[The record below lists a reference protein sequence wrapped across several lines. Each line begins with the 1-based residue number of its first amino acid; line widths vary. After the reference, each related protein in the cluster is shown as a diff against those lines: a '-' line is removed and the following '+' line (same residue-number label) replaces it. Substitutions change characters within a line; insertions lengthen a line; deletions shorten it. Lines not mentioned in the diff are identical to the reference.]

1 MRRGL
6 QCYGHTRRQILRS
19 LSGNLRTVSLHSSR
33 LLPQN
38 RVSTAV
44 GSAQIAGLMIW
55 LDLTYH
61 LFLTGPSEIAAD
73 RASEV
78 VAAGS
83 LVVAK
88 PAGPS
93 ELLCGP
99 LFA

>member
-1 MRRGL
+1 MGTAVPSL
-6 QCYGHTRRQILRS
+6 CNS
-19 LSGNLRTVSLHSSR
+19 LSGSLRTALLHSSR
-33 LLPQN
+33 LLQQN
-38 RVSTAV
+38 LVSTAV

-55 LDLTYH
+55 LDLAYH
-61 LFLTGPSEIAAD
+61 PFLIGPSEIAAD

-83 LVVAK
+83 LVVVK